1 MKCTRHKPEA
11 CFNCTLPE
19 CIDEEDLTAEEWKIL
34 NDARKAKPLSNNPR
48 SVYSREYYK
57 KNKEYY
63 KEYGKKYRAKNREK
77 LNAYRNKWYYEHRE
91 EELERQRAYDQ
102 RKRDA
107 NGN

>member
-1 MKCTRHKPEA
+1 MALIKEI
-11 CFNCTLPE
+11 FDS
-19 CIDEEDLTAEEWKIL
+19 IKIIAP
-34 NDARKAKPLSNNPR
+34 D
-48 SVYSREYYK
+48 K